1 MLRIVHL
8 DTGKDLRGGQYQL
21 LLLARGL
28 QDKGHDQVVVCPEG
42 SLLDEAARRAGL
54 AVLPLPLH
62 NTARAAFHLRRF
74 LRAQHF
80 QILHAHDGR
89 GQTISWIASLGLPA
103 LRVASRRVTFL
114 PRHRLSHSL
123 KYHHTCHA
131 VIAVSQ
137 FIQKLLIQSGIPA
150 TKIEVIYDGIDFPES
165 LPETEERSSI
175 RKSFQLDD
183 HNFVIGHAGAFTSEK
198 GQEVAIQAFQLLE
211 RILPNARLLLAGDGP
226 LLKALRQKYWITEPQ
241 GKIRFVGYLD
251 DLSAFMNCLD
261 LFIMPSLSEGLGSSA
276 LIAMA
281 HGVPVIASCAGGLP
295 EIVKEQETGWLVE
308 QGSSALLA
316 ERIISIA
323 SDKGR
328 LQRVG
333 LHARETARQFTTKM
347 MTDKIEALYCRLM
360 ERSMP
365 AG

>member
-1 MLRIVHL
+1 MLRIAHL

-21 LLLARGL
+21 LLLAQGL
-28 QDKGHDQVVVCPEG
+28 RERGHDQVIVCPEG
-42 SLLDEAARRAGL
+42 SALDAAARRRGL
-54 AVLPLPLH
+54 TVLPLPLH
-62 NTARAAFHLRRF
+62 NTVRAAFHLRRF
-74 LRAQHF
+74 LRARHF

-89 GQTISWIASLGLPA
+89 GQTISWIASMGLPV
-103 LRVASRRVTFL
+103 LCVASRRVTFL
-114 PRHRLSHSL
+114 PRHRLSHAL
-123 KYHHTCHA
+123 KYRYTCHA

-165 LPETEERSSI
+165 LPGTEEKSSI

-183 HNFVIGHAGAFTSEK
+183 RHFVIGHAGAFTGEK
-198 GQEVAIQAFQLLE
+198 GQEIAIQAFQLLE

-226 LLKALRQKYWITEPQ
+226 LFEALKRKYTIAEPQ

-251 DLSAFMNCLD
+251 NLSRFMNCLD
-261 LFIMPSLSEGLGSSA
+261 LFIMPSLAEGLGSSA

-281 HGVPVIASCAGGLP
+281 HGVPVIASRVGGLP
-295 EIVKEQETGWLVE
+295 EIVEEQTTGWLVE
-308 QGSSALLA
+308 PGSPGALA

-323 SDKGR
+323 SDKTR
-328 LQRVG
+328 LQRAG
-333 LHARETARQFTTKM
+333 LHARETARRFTTKV

-360 ERSMP
+360 ERPMP

>member
-1 MLRIVHL
+1 MLRIVHV

-21 LLLARGL
+21 LRLAQGL
-28 QDKGHDQVVVCPEG
+28 EEKGHQQVVVCPESS
-42 SLLDEAARRAGL
+42 SLSEAARRAGL

-62 NTARAAFHLRRF
+62 NITRTAFHLRRF
-74 LRAQHF
+74 LHTQHF

-89 GQTISWIASLGLPA
+89 SQTISWIASSGLPA
-103 LRVASRRVTFL
+103 LRIASRRVTFF
-114 PRHRLSHSL
+114 PRYRISQSL

-131 VIAVSQ
+131 VIAVSY
-137 FIQKLLIQSGIPA
+137 FIRKLLVQSGIPA

-165 LPETEERSSI
+165 LPGTEERFSI

-211 RILPNARLLLAGDGP
+211 RALPNARLLLAGDGP
-226 LLKALRQKYWITEPQ
+226 LLELLKRRYSIADPQ

-251 DLSAFMNCLD
+251 SLYAFMNCLD
-261 LFIMPSLSEGLGSSA
+261 LFIMPSLAEGLGSSA

-281 HGVPVIASCAGGLP
+281 HGVPVIASRVGGLS
-295 EIVKEQETGWLVE
+295 EIVDEQKTGWLVE
-308 QGSSALLA
+308 PGSPTALA

-323 SDKGR
+323 SDRSG
-328 LQRVG
+328 LQTVG
-333 LHARETARQFTTKM
+333 FHAREVARQFTTKI

-360 ERSMP
+360 ERLMP